1 MKKTGSS
8 KYDMNLITDLNKKE
22 TILDLTFVVSDKFT
36 NHLWGLKKQ
45 SKQLIIT
52 KLKKK
57 KTLFVP
63 LVKPL
68 KSTDIYGG
76 TL

>member
-8 KYDMNLITDLNKKE
+8 KYNMNLVTDLNKKE
-22 TILDLTFVVSDKFT
+22 TILDITFVVSDKFT
-36 NHLWGLKKQ
+36 NHLWGFKKQ
-45 SKQLIIT
+45 SKQLRINKT
-52 KLKKK
+52 KK

-68 KSTDIYGG
+68 KSTDIYGS

>member
-57 KTLFVP
+57 TLFVP